1 MDLFRRLARY
11 RREIFA
17 VLILQL
23 VTTLATL
30 YLPDLNADIIDNGV
44 ARADVPYIWNVGLR
58 MLIVALIQIVAAIGA
73 VWFASQVAMMKRPG
87 FSSYLC

>member
-30 YLPDLNADIIDNGV
+30 YLPDLNADIIDN
-44 ARADVPYIWNVGLR
+44 LS
-58 MLIVALIQIVAAIGA
+58 LIHI
-73 VWFASQVAMMKRPG
+73 
-87 FSSYLC
+87 